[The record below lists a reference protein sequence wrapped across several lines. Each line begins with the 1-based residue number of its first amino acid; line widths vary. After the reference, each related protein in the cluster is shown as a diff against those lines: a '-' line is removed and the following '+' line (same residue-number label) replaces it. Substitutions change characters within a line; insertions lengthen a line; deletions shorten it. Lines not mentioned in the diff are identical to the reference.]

1 MSEAIFAIDSESAML
16 DFGRSLGRLLER
28 GDLVALSGELG
39 AGKTVLARGML
50 AGLGHDGEV
59 TSPSYAL
66 VHPYDPPDVRLPV
79 AHVDLYRLEDPAAL
93 VELGLGEAR
102 GLGALIVEWP
112 ERAGAAFVADALQI
126 GIERDGPS
134 ARRLT
139 VTVPRSWEARWP
151 RR

>member
-1 MSEAIFAIDSESAML
+1 MIEIASEAAML
-16 DFGRSLGRLLER
+16 AFGRTLGRLLER
-28 GDLVALSGELG
+28 GDLVALSGDLG

-50 AGLGHDGEV
+50 AGLGFDGEV

-66 VHPYDPPDVRLPV
+66 VHPYDAPDVRLPV
-79 AHVDLYRLEDPAAL
+79 SHVDLYRLGDPAAL

-102 GLGALIVEWP
+102 SYGALIVEWP
-112 ERAGAAFVADALQI
+112 ERAGAAFVADALHVR
-126 GIERDGPS
+126 IERDGPS

-139 VTVPRSWEARWP
+139 VAVPRSWEGRWP